1 MVSFALEK
9 AQRLGCK
16 VVRLD
21 TWAENHTAAALYEKM
36 GFRLAGTAP
45 MLLQG
50 AIREQQI
57 FFERE
62 VETI

>member
-1 MVSFALEK
+1 MQYAAK
-9 AQRLGCK
+9 QGCK
-16 VVRLD
+16 AVRLD
-21 TWAENHTAAALYEKM
+21 TWAENHPAASLYEKM

-50 AIREQQI
+50 AIHEQQI

-62 VETI
+62 VRQAK